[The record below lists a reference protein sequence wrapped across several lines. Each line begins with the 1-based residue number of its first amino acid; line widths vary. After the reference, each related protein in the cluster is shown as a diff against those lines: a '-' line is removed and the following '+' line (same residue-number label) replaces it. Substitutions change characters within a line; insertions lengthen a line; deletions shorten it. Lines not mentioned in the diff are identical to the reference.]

1 METKEY
7 SDCIGSF
14 LKILLE
20 DIYIGHNSVFS
31 SNYVMLLSVILLRVW
46 WDFFPHK

>member
-20 DIYIGHNSVFS
+20 DIGHNSVFS
-31 SNYVMLLSVILLRVW
+31 SNYVMLLSVILLRV
-46 WDFFPHK
+46 

>member
-7 SDCIGSF
+7 SDCMGSF

-20 DIYIGHNSVFS
+20 DIYIGHNSIFP
-31 SNYVMLLSVILLRVW
+31 SNYIILLSVILLGV
-46 WDFFPHK
+46 